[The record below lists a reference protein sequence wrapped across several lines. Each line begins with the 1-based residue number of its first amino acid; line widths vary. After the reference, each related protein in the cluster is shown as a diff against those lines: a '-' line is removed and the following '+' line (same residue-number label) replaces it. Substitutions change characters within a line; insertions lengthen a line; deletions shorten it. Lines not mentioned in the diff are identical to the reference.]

1 MATAAGTK
9 LGSPRSET
17 TMLKKNHGLSMARV
31 VVVMFCI
38 SLVLH
43 SFGLDDNQS
52 SASSGQIASPAA
64 DIDAVRPVSYPV
76 KFVVYGDMRFA
87 RKDSYVGHHIANSVA
102 RRAILDD
109 IARKN
114 PAFVVMTGDM
124 VFRGCRAEDWDSFRQ
139 GIGAL
144 VQSRIPI
151 YPAIG
156 NHEGRILPFCLNAEA
171 GLDKY
176 HKQFPYLPTERGW
189 YSLKYGNCY
198 FLVLD
203 SEADDSK
210 SSRQVA
216 WVADHLNSIPPGVE
230 YVFVVLHRPP
240 YTGAA
245 DNLHRARPQ
254 ERDLAAMLE
263 EKQAKLHAQI
273 IVIAGHVH
281 NYERYEF
288 NQVEYIVSG
297 GGGAEPHKFS
307 RSKDDLHRTQ
317 DPFNS
322 DQYHYCL
329 ITVDRFD
336 LKFEMWRLNEKQK
349 FNVND
354 HFVCHES
361 DSPAPGKT
369 CSSK

>member
-1 MATAAGTK
+1 MD
-9 LGSPRSET
+9 SRW
-17 TMLKKNHGLSMARV
+17 RV
-31 VVVMFCI
+31 VVIVMFCI
-38 SLVLH
+38 SLVLY
-43 SFGLDDNQS
+43 SFGLDDDQS
-52 SASSGQIASPAA
+52 SASSGQVAWGAA
-64 DIDAVRPVSYPV
+64 DINAASSVPYPF

-87 RKDSYVGHHIANSVA
+87 RKDSYARHHIANSIA
-102 RRAILDD
+102 RREILDD

-124 VFRGCRAEDWDSFRQ
+124 VFRGCHEEDWGSFRQ

-144 VQSRIPI
+144 MQSRIPI

-171 GLDKY
+171 GLKRY

-198 FLVLD
+198 FLILD
-203 SEADDSK
+203 SPADDSK
-210 SSRQVA
+210 SSRQA
-216 WVADHLNSIPPGVE
+216 SWVANQLNSIPPDVD
-230 YVFVVLHRPP
+230 YVFVVLHHPP
-240 YTGAA
+240 HTAAA
-245 DNLHRARPQ
+245 DNLHRVRPQ

-263 EKQAKLHAQI
+263 QKQAKLHAQI

-288 NQVEYIVSG
+288 NHVEYIVSG

-307 RSKDDLHRTQ
+307 RSEDDLYRTQ
-317 DPFNS
+317 DPLNS

-329 ITVDRFD
+329 ITVDHSD
-336 LKFEMWRLNEKQK
+336 LKFEMHRLNEKQEFK
-349 FNVND
+349 VND

-361 DSPAPGKT
+361 ASPEPGKT
-369 CSSK
+369 CSNK